1 MKKQTKTQKKT
12 QVKKQTVTKIVASD
26 MKKCPK
32 CGQSLPTKDFPHDYR
47 RKDGLY
53 IYCRACES
61 KRQYEKHTR
70 NVVKAAEENGYTVL
84 KVIRPA
90 PVLSIDVLKI
100 DMNPNN
106 GRTIVT
112 ELAPVQ

>member
-12 QVKKQTVTKIVASD
+12 PEKKQIVTKIVTKD

-70 NVVKAAEENGYTVL
+70 NVIKAAEENGYTVL
-84 KVIRPA
+84 KIINPA

-100 DMNPNN
+100 DTDPNS
-106 GRTIVT
+106 GKTSIT
-112 ELAPVQ
+112 ELAPTQ